1 MLLNSSAKIPLET
14 NVNVLGA
21 KVNEITTMTISW
33 LKYEFSN
40 LTSNIN
46 NFEIIFFILVE
57 E

>member
-40 LTSNIN
+40 SNNN